1 MMDQVIDIAPG
12 DGMPAIQQRLAQ
24 TQAARVVLAL
34 ADGAHQLAN
43 QIRLEL
49 LLRQAAR
56 QHVEL
61 ALATRHLP
69 TQDGARRLGMSV
81 FNTAS
86 QAQAAAAWAKPDL
99 APAAIE
105 REPAVTRLNR
115 RTQRWLDRARRP
127 GVARHRN
134 REIGTISG
142 RTVNHRWLQAAGLLL
157 LLGVVSVVVIG
168 GILLVVP
175 EGSITIVPSQQ
186 PVLASVT
193 VRASSATEEV
203 DVTNNLVPARRIEVL
218 VEDTAQIPTTGKRD
232 VPDKAAVG
240 TITLVNQRNQEVTVP
255 AGTIV
260 RTSTGSNARFKIVQ
274 ETIVGPRAS
283 VQARIEAVDPGPAGN
298 VPAGRINRVDGFGV
312 ALRAINESP
321 TGGGTVRQ
329 GGTVTAADKERLRAT
344 LLAQLQQRAYTRLGE
359 QLEEGEFVPPES
371 VETLVMSMVYDSF
384 TDEAKD
390 TVGLTMRLL
399 ARAIAVNDRGGEAL
413 ALRALQEQMPPN
425 SRLLADSL
433 KYSTGTFTVQEEN
446 QQKVVDFS
454 VSASGT
460 VVEDVDSG
468 RIRAA
473 VVGLT
478 PAEAQAQVQRE
489 WNLQQLPEVS
499 VTPDWLGR
507 MPYIP
512 FRVKVH
518 IDYERAVAGGTTSTS
533 AGAP

>member
-1 MMDQVIDIAPG
+1 MDQVIDVAPN
-12 DGMPAIQQRLAQ
+12 DTIPAVQQRLAQ
-24 TQAARVVLAL
+24 TQAKRVVLAL

-43 QIRLEL
+43 QVRLEL

-56 QHVEL
+56 QDVEL
-61 ALATRHLP
+61 ALATRHLA
-69 TQDGARRLGMSV
+69 TQDAARQLGMAV
-81 FNTAS
+81 FNTAA
-86 QAQAAAAWAKPDL
+86 QAQTARTWPSPAVTLAAVA
-99 APAAIE
+99 

-127 GVARHRN
+127 RTARSRN
-134 REIGTISG
+134 REIQNISG
-142 RTVNHRWLQAAGLLL
+142 RAVYHRWLQAGGLLL
-157 LLGVVSVVVIG
+157 LLAVMSAVVIG
-168 GILLVVP
+168 GILLIVP
-175 EGSITIVPSQQ
+175 VGTITIVPSQQ

-193 VRASSATEEV
+193 VRASPATETV
-203 DVTNNLVPARRIEVL
+203 DVTNNLVPARQLEVL

-240 TITLVNQRNQEVTVP
+240 TITLVNQRNQDIVVP

-260 RTSTGSNARFKIVQ
+260 RTSTGSNVRFKTLADV
-274 ETIVGPRAS
+274 TVGPRS
-283 VQARIEAVDPGPAGN
+283 SSQTRIEALDPGPVGN
-298 VPAGRINRVDGFGV
+298 VPAGVINRIDGFGV
-312 ALRAINESP
+312 ALRVLNEAR

-329 GGTVTAADKERLRAT
+329 GGTVTAADKERLRAS
-344 LLAQLQQRAYTRLGE
+344 LLTQLQQRAYTRLGE

-390 TVGLTMRLL
+390 KVGLTMRLL
-399 ARAIAVNDRGGEAL
+399 ARAIAVDDRGGEAL

-433 KYSTGTFTVQEEN
+433 KYNTSTFTVQEEN

-478 PAEAQAQVQRE
+478 PAEAQTYVQQT
-489 WNLQQLPEVS
+489 WNLRQPPLVS

-507 MPYIP
+507 LPYIP
-512 FRVKVH
+512 FRVKVDV
-518 IDYERAVAGGTTSTS
+518 DYDRAVAGGQTPGS
-533 AGAP
+533 AATP

>member
-1 MMDQVIDIAPG
+1 MDHVIDVTPT

-24 TQAARVVLAL
+24 AGAERVVLAL
-34 ADGAHQLAN
+34 SDGAHQLAN
-43 QIRLEL
+43 EVRLDL
-49 LLRQAAR
+49 LQRQASR
-56 QHVEL
+56 QSVQL
-61 ALATRHLP
+61 ALATRHLA
-69 TQDGARRLGMSV
+69 TQEAARRLGLPV
-81 FNTAS
+81 FNTVA
-86 QAQAAAAWAKPDL
+86 QAQGASAWPTL
-99 APAAIE
+99 TVAPAVVE
-105 REPAVTRLNR
+105 REPGVTRLNR

-127 GVARHRN
+127 RTARSRN
-134 REIGTISG
+134 RDIQAISA
-142 RTVNHRWLQAAGLLL
+142 RPVNQRWLSAAGLLL
-157 LLGVVSVVVIG
+157 LLAVTSTIVIG
-168 GILLVVP
+168 SILLLVP
-175 EGSITIVPSQQ
+175 AGTITIVPSQQ

-193 VRASSATEEV
+193 VRASPATEEV
-203 DVTNNLVPARRIEVL
+203 NVTNNLVPARQIEVL
-218 VEDTAQIPTTGKRD
+218 VEETAQIPTTGKRD

-240 TITLVNQRNQEVTVP
+240 TITLVNQRNQDLLVP

-260 RTSTGSNARFKIVQ
+260 RTSTGSNVRFKTLSDV
-274 ETIVGPRAS
+274 TVGPRGSA
-283 VQARIEAVDPGPAGN
+283 QTRIEAVDPGPAGN
-298 VPAGRINRVDGFGV
+298 VPAGRINRIDGLGV
-312 ALRAINESP
+312 ALRVLNEAP

-329 GGTVTAADKERLRAT
+329 GSTVTAADKERLRVS

-384 TDEAKD
+384 TDEARD

-399 ARAIAVNDRGGEAL
+399 ARAIAVDDRGGEEL

-433 KYSTGTFTVQEEN
+433 KYNTSTFTVQEEN

-478 PAEAQAQVQRE
+478 PAEAQAYVQRV
-489 WNLQQLPEVS
+489 WNLQQPPEVS

-507 MPYIP
+507 LPVIP

-518 IDYERAVAGGTTSTS
+518 VDYDRAVAGSEAPAS
-533 AGAP
+533 ATAP